1 MKLLELHIDG
11 FGKFHDRTISFKDGI
26 NIIYGK
32 NEAGK
37 STLHTFIRGMLFGI
51 ERGRGRAAK
60 NDTYSKFEPWENS
73 GTYEGWLRLEKDGT
87 IYRIERRF
95 RKDNKSLKVINE
107 TRGREEDATPAFMN
121 ELLGGLNETTYNNT
135 ISIGQLK
142 SATEDGM
149 VSELRNYIANMNTTG
164 NISLNISKAS
174 TFLRLQKRA
183 LEANLIPDASR
194 EYTALLAEIRNV
206 EAEISTPEFENQLA
220 SYQNMRSQVKSI
232 IDNTQSER
240 DVLEDQI
247 QDAKRILTEYQFLD
261 QSSVDAYSQRADEY
275 YNNYRNFTEKGNKK
289 SRKVFSVLA
298 LLLALSCIAGA
309 IYLRLTYPSD
319 YIAVVG
325 GLGISAL
332 VFLLIQ
338 TMIRKGIK
346 RDLAKAEENK
356 NLLLEMFKK
365 HLFRNKAGA
374 YVKSSEDLGDEGSS
388 EVTVSDEA
396 MSAFIKR
403 MAEFTSL
410 CDMVRQSESASKKLM
425 EDINSLREKQN
436 NCSEMIEKQQRT
448 QWELEKKLE
457 HLNNCK
463 MQVTNLKR
471 VLTENDRIREEIT
484 AIELAQETLTEL
496 SSSIR
501 DSFGLYLNKEAS
513 DLVGGITGGI
523 YDSLSID
530 ENLNVFLNT
539 KRKLVPLEQ
548 VSSGTMDQ
556 VYLALRLAA
565 AKLLQGDG
573 EPFPLIFDDSFTQY
587 DEERLRTALKWMAEA
602 YDGQMLIFTWSGLLL
617 GLFFLPV
624 ARQLPFPATGKSSEE
639 LR

>member
-121 ELLGGLNETTYNNT
+121 ELLCGLNETTYNNT

-240 DVLEDQI
+240 TILEDKI
-247 QDAKRILTEYQFLD
+247 LDAKKILEEYQFTD
-261 QSSVDAYSQRADEY
+261 QASVDAYSQKAEEY
-275 YNNYRNFTEKGNKK
+275 YNNYRDFDAKGKKK
-289 SRKVFSVLA
+289 SRKVFSVFA
-298 LLLALSCIAGA
+298 LLLAIACLAGA
-309 IYLRLTYPSD
+309 VYLRLTYPSD
-319 YIAVVG
+319 YITVVG

-332 VFLLIQ
+332 VLLLIQ

-463 MQVTNLKR
+463 MQVTNLRR

-539 KRKLVPLEQ
+539 KRKLVPIEQ

-587 DEERLRTALKWMAEA
+587 DEERLRTALKWMAKA
-602 YDGQMLIFTWSGLLL
+602 YGGQMLIFTCHKRESQILQAHEID
-617 GLFFLPV
+617 FNYV
-624 ARQLPFPATGKSSEE
+624 EI
-639 LR
+639 